1 MGIPGIV
8 ARQTQVGVEEWE
20 KHMARHK
27 QTHGLHTNQT
37 KFLDALASLDLKL
50 SVSQS
55 LSDSPFS
62 SIKASASTGLSELLY
77 VDHVLNFRIYSPHY
91 YCAHHHQK
99 LQDPFFTVISFFF
112 SG

>member
-62 SIKASASTGLSELLY
+62 SIKASASTGLSEL
-77 VDHVLNFRIYSPHY
+77 FYS
-91 YCAHHHQK
+91 
-99 LQDPFFTVISFFF
+99 ISIH
-112 SG
+112 

>member
-27 QTHGLHTNQT
+27 QTHGLHTTQT
-37 KFLDALASLDLKL
+37 KFLDALASLDFKL

-62 SIKASASTGLSELLY
+62 SIKASASTGLSELFCNLY
-77 VDHVLNFRIYSPHY
+77 FCTSTDMLTKKFDLTIFLSIKR
-91 YCAHHHQK
+91 A
-99 LQDPFFTVISFFF
+99 
-112 SG
+112 

>member
-27 QTHGLHTNQT
+27 QTHGLHTTQT
-37 KFLDALASLDLKL
+37 KFLDALASLDFKL

-62 SIKASASTGLSELLY
+62 SIKASASTGLSELSLRQS
-77 VDHVLNFRIYSPHY
+77 VSDSP
-91 YCAHHHQK
+91 
-99 LQDPFFTVISFFF
+99 F
-112 SG
+112 SSIKASASTGSSELFV